1 MVVMEPWAGGEEEI
15 VNVYK
20 HKNICQLIY
29 YSTGTSLFFLFQKNH
44 FRAIVLVFQQYTW
57 EGYNNGLH

>member
-15 VNVYK
+15 VNDYK

-29 YSTGTSLFFLFQKNH
+29 YSTGTIFFFYFK
-44 FRAIVLVFQQYTW
+44 RTTS
-57 EGYNNGLH
+57 GP